1 MKKFRTLEF
10 TMKKYLLFYL
20 IISPCIL
27 FSNSSEQQTNPSDM
41 LLFSEN
47 SIGRTE
53 VNSEQ
58 NENEE
63 EISEELSDTS
73 LECPVENCIPLS

>member
-1 MKKFRTLEF
+1 MTKFRTLEF

-27 FSNSSEQQTNPSDM
+27 FSNSSEQQIIPSDM

-47 SIGRTE
+47 SIGRTQ
-53 VNSEQ
+53 VDSEQ
-58 NENEE
+58 NEDDNEE
-63 EISEELSDTS
+63 DITEELSDGS
-73 LECPVENCIPLS
+73 PECSFEN